1 MSPGTA
7 LPLRVGVVSLV
18 DSPFCIGPDVRLAL
32 STTLLM
38 DGAVLTGIS
47 RLIS

>member
-1 MSPGTA
+1 MSPGAA

-18 DSPFCIGPDVRLAL
+18 DSPFCIGPTCGSAL

-47 RLIS
+47 RLMS